1 MKLLLIVFVLMTFVF
16 LGFAAAV
23 PFMALRDLGI
33 WFSGMC
39 VALAFRAAEIRRFG
53 KGG

>member
-1 MKLLLIVFVLMTFVF
+1 MRFLLALFLLMTFVF
-16 LGFAAAV
+16 LGFAAAT
-23 PFMALRDLGI
+23 PFMFLRDLGI